1 MKIRQTGNFSR
12 LIEEFYGREE
22 ERKNAESQHF
32 GTLADIFLGDE

>member
-22 ERKNAESQHF
+22 ERKKAKAKHF
-32 GTLADIFLGDE
+32 GTLADLFLGDE